1 MKPDI
6 GISDKDRK
14 AVAEA
19 LSQTLAD
26 TYALYQKTHNYH
38 WNVTGPRFAQLHV
51 LFEGQYNE
59 LWAAVD
65 LIAERI
71 RALGALVPTHAELAG
86 LAKIK
91 GDNDSALSDDQML
104 TNLAQGNEALVK
116 SARATLKASGDAG
129 DDASED
135 LMVQRVAAS
144 EKAAWMLRAHLG

>member
-6 GISDKDRK
+6 GIGDKDRK

-19 LSQTLAD
+19 LSQALAD
-26 TYALYQKTHNYH
+26 TYALYQKTHHYH
-38 WNVTGPRFAQLHV
+38 WNVTGPRFAQLHT
-51 LFEGQYNE
+51 LFETQYNE

-71 RALGALVPTHAELAG
+71 RAVGALVPTHTDLAG

-91 GDNDSALSDDQML
+91 GDNDAALGDAQML
-104 TNLAQGNEALVK
+104 ANLAQGNEALVK
-116 SARATLKASGDAG
+116 SCRATLKAAADAG

-135 LMVQRVAAS
+135 LMVQRIAAS
-144 EKAAWMLRAHLG
+144 EKAAWMLRSHLG